1 MNLDKQILEELEKFK
16 LMSSYSPKKTLSEN
30 INEQNTYNT
39 AFTPNPLTANKKP
52 AETTKTDDN
61 KVTIPSSCKNSMTY
75 EDLSQKAKIVAEAMK
90 KMDAV
95 FVRMGYG
102 LERAQSIFNIIK
114 EISNKNVF
122 DSVTNKC
129 EKALVKFKELFL
141 SKSSGWFQGGFDI
154 EKKLEEFI
162 SGYYKDDSEI
172 LRYIKPALEILKG
185 SLSVSDTSNTNSK
198 KPAPKPAPI
207 PKELGDIEGV
217 KKFQDW
223 LDKNHAGWATGF
235 SGGILNKAG
244 GYGRFGPRTSKGWA
258 SYGAEYQKS
267 LTGTP
272 SPTNP
277 NDVASLENKF
287 GLKSSADIVADY
299 KKNNANI
306 PNPNGVNPQD
316 MAKK

>member
-39 AFTPNPLTANKKP
+39 AFTPNPLAANKKP
-52 AETTKTDDN
+52 TETTKTETKTFSVGDVIKDLRSGALGPFN
-61 KVTIPSSCKNSMTY
+61 TGAGTTLKDIISGIDKIKDGTQFNQVDAEMAKNPVNGYTSIVKLLQGEIDGADVMAIQTIKNS
-75 EDLSQKAKIVAEAMK
+75 LNK
-90 KMDAV
+90 KGINLNYKSKEGSGEVDPNSIQI
-95 FVRMGYG
+95 
-102 LERAQSIFNIIK
+102 QS
-114 EISNKNVF
+114 
-122 DSVTNKC
+122 
-129 EKALVKFKELFL
+129 VK
-141 SKSSGWFQGGFDI
+141 ST
-154 EKKLEEFI
+154 
-162 SGYYKDDSEI
+162 
-172 LRYIKPALEILKG
+172 KPA
-185 SLSVSDTSNTNSK
+185 T
-198 KPAPKPAPI
+198 KPAPI
-207 PKELGDIEGV
+207 PKELGNIEGV

-272 SPTNP
+272 PPTNP

-316 MAKK
+316 MAKNS